1 MRKLRPTGRG
11 RTGWSR
17 RAGQQQ
23 AGRKLVWEADPA
35 LPPSGLSCRLGRG
48 VAQRE
53 WPEGQTQQSPRL
65 QERPSASKEQE
76 PEAQGVSRLFP
87 MVTLSG
93 ETPRPLELNQQGG
106 VRCRAWISQL
116 HLQSISLETLSGL
129 CVHPW
134 ALYPGQIRFSSPSKC
149 AHE

>member
-35 LPPSGLSCRLGRG
+35 LPPSGLSCRSGRG

-53 WPEGQTQQSPRL
+53 WSWRTETQQSPRL
-65 QERPSASKEQE
+65 QEGPSASKEQE

-87 MVTLSG
+87 TATLSG
-93 ETPRPLELNQQGG
+93 RPRGH
-106 VRCRAWISQL
+106 WS
-116 HLQSISLETLSGL
+116 
-129 CVHPW
+129 
-134 ALYPGQIRFSSPSKC
+134 
-149 AHE
+149 